1 MPFSAQ
7 ARTTL
12 TGLAEGLLPL
22 QDWVTSESHRYVPP
36 NATDLPWR
44 AGEILTHERLQTIA
58 YVEWLVAASD
68 ADDLLLAR
76 WDHIRQDPLA
86 YCPLPSPRAF
96 REGRGLSQ
104 APRFATVES
113 GNALADASGRQMSR
127 RFLYDQC
134 TPILIETVK
143 EAQKRLG
150 KATPPPS
157 PFWSTLAQELHRG
170 NCPEWRGIAGA
181 PQSTLLTEQL
191 LRDVLTALLNG
202 WLDVP
207 PPWRYAVLIELGE
220 FRRPGNAYA
229 RSDVESALQSF
240 KDALGHRP
248 ESPKTPELDI
258 HPEDVRHVTE
268 WKSIP

>member
-1 MPFSAQ
+1 MSFTPDE
-7 ARTTL
+7 REVL
-12 TGLAEGLLPL
+12 IGLSEGLLPL
-22 QDWVTSESHRYVPP
+22 QAWIASPEHTYLPP
-36 NATDLPWR
+36 NAHELPWR
-44 AGEILTHERLQTIA
+44 NGEPLTHERLQTIT

-76 WDHIRQDPLA
+76 WDEIRRNPFA
-86 YCPLPSPRAF
+86 YCPLPAPRAY
-96 REGRGLSQ
+96 RERRDLSQ

-127 RFLYDQC
+127 RHLYRQC
-134 TPILIETVK
+134 LPLLTVTFV

-150 KATPPPS
+150 TPGANRA
-157 PFWSTLAQELHRG
+157 FWTTLATELHRG

-202 WLDVP
+202 WLDVA

-220 FRRPGNAYA
+220 YRRPGNAYT
-229 RSDVESALQSF
+229 RGDVEVALEALKKALAVPSALADTHAS
-240 KDALGHRP
+240 LEGVP
-248 ESPKTPELDI
+248 
-258 HPEDVRHVTE
+258 HVTQ
-268 WKSIP
+268 WKAIP

>member
-1 MPFSAQ
+1 MPFNTE
-7 ARTTL
+7 ARTAL

-22 QDWVTSESHRYVPP
+22 QTWVTSETHKYVPP
-36 NATDLPWR
+36 NAKDLPWR
-44 AGEILTHERLQTIA
+44 VGEILTHERLQVIA
-58 YVEWLVAASD
+58 YVEWLIAASD

-76 WDHIRQDPLA
+76 WDQIRQDPLA

-127 RFLYDQC
+127 RYLYDQC
-134 TPILIETVK
+134 APILSATVT

-150 KATPPPS
+150 TATPPPS
-157 PFWSTLAQELHRG
+157 PFWTTLAQELHRG
-170 NCPEWRGIAGA
+170 NCPEWRGVAGA
-181 PQSTLLTEQL
+181 PQSTLLTEQV

-207 PPWRYAVLIELGE
+207 SPWKYAVLIELGE
-220 FRRPGNAYA
+220 FRRPGNSYT
-229 RSDVESALQSF
+229 RSAVETALQNF
-240 KDALGHRP
+240 KDALGQRAV
-248 ESPKTPELDI
+248 SPKKPGLET
-258 HPEDVRHVTE
+258 HFEDVSHVTQ